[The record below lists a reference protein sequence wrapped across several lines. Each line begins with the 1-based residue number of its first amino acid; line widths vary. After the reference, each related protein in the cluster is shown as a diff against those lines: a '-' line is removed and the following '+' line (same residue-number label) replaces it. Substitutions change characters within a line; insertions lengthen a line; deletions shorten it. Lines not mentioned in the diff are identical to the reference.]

1 MFHVEVR
8 QFPHVARSFNLS
20 ERELNAKVLA
30 PWSRGEVVELGER
43 RWTPDKAK
51 LTIFEAPELRTDEI
65 GMGRGW
71 GNVTRQGQEV
81 TERLLAAVQAQATTV
96 GGATAPDILAAFKEV
111 VHAQCE
117 ANRLAIHQVLW
128 LANSR
133 HPEWRVS
140 ERVALAERAVWE
152 LLHEGRV
159 TMVRPVAGD
168 DGPRHAD
175 AEKKQW
181 GPALLAWASW
191 SDSGAPRW
199 FLVAAEPTSTGLD

>member
-20 ERELNAKVLA
+20 EAELTANVLA
-30 PWSRGEVVELGER
+30 PWCRGELVDLGER
-43 RWTPDKAK
+43 KWEPARAK
-51 LTIFEAPELRTDEI
+51 LTIFEGPELRSDEI

-71 GNVTRQGQEV
+71 GNVNRSGQDV
-81 TERLLAAVQAQATTV
+81 TERVIGAAQAQV
-96 GGATAPDILAAFKEV
+96 SSGAAAASDALTAFKDV
-111 VHAQCE
+111 VRAQCE

-159 TMVRPVAGD
+159 RMLRRTTGD
-168 DGPRHAD
+168 DGPSHVDVGKDGWAR
-175 AEKKQW
+175 
-181 GPALLAWASW
+181 ALLAWSSW
-191 SDSGAPRW
+191 SDAGSPRW
-199 FLVAAEPTSTGLD
+199 FLVADPD

>member
-1 MFHVEVR
+1 MRSSAITVTSRQRRRTRDLSDARLQGVFHVEVR

-96 GGATAPDILAAFKEV
+96 G
-111 VHAQCE
+111 
-117 ANRLAIHQVLW
+117 
-128 LANSR
+128 
-133 HPEWRVS
+133 
-140 ERVALAERAVWE
+140 
-152 LLHEGRV
+152 
-159 TMVRPVAGD
+159 VRPCSAIATSATS
-168 DGPRHAD
+168 R
-175 AEKKQW
+175 KKRC
-181 GPALLAWASW
+181 S
-191 SDSGAPRW
+191 SVGARPGVSRK
-199 FLVAAEPTSTGLD
+199 